1 MKATRINDADVA
13 ELKISSLPSRPT
25 APKSFGGCG
34 YTATEM
40 KEAFDKLP
48 LYIIERFNELISD
61 VSATG
66 EDSLASAMPTGIREG
81 HTLSDLFADLTS
93 GAMAAYMLVSGMTL
107 SECIENIRS
116 ELTKDRALIAD
127 HYARLTD
134 HDEAIGENKERIAS
148 AEGRIAANESA
159 ITATNARIDSL
170 GSSGGGSG
178 GTVDTDNIVLDCG
191 TPADLI
197 ETEGGNE

>member
-1 MKATRINDADVA
+1 MKAKRINDLDIA

-25 APKSFGGCG
+25 APRSFGGRG

-61 VSATG
+61 VGATG

-81 HTLSDLFADLTS
+81 HTLADLFADLTS
-93 GAMAAYMLVSGMTL
+93 GALAAYMLVSGMTL

-116 ELTKDRALIAD
+116 ELSKDRALIAD
-127 HYARLTD
+127 HNARLTD
-134 HDEAIGENKERIAS
+134 HGEAIGENEERIAS
-148 AEGRIAANESA
+148 AEGRITANESA
-159 ITATNARIDSL
+159 IAAANARIDALDTS
-170 GSSGGGSG
+170 GGSG
-178 GTVDTDNIVLDCG
+178 GSVDTENIVLDCG
-191 TPADLI
+191 TPEALI
-197 ETEGGNE
+197 KTEGGNE